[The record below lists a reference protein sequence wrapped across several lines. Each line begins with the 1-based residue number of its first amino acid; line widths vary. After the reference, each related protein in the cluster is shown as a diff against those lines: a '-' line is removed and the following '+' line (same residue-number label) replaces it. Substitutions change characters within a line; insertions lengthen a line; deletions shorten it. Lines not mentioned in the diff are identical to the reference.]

1 MKSLCLLLQVS
12 RNVLRSKKNWI
23 TLCVAPGVFYNTRHE
38 KMGLVEGICEAT
50 LREVKALREVKVFP
64 CSVCM
69 SKGIQMH
76 LKDHSGNLL
85 CRTEADF

>member
-1 MKSLCLLLQVS
+1 
-12 RNVLRSKKNWI
+12 
-23 TLCVAPGVFYNTRHE
+23 
-38 KMGLVEGICEAT
+38 MGLVEGICGAT

>member
-1 MKSLCLLLQVS
+1 
-12 RNVLRSKKNWI
+12 
-23 TLCVAPGVFYNTRHE
+23 
-38 KMGLVEGICEAT
+38 MGLVEGICEAT